1 MPSFINQRE
10 VFGRTCGL
18 FSGVG
23 RTYDS
28 YRVLI
33 FITRGYLGA
42 CFQVF
47 GTLDPFGSCL
57 AVTQLE
63 VSGAF
68 VEDGVG
74 GMMMSCG
81 WWLLKIGP
89 KIGSKPAL
97 N

>member
-1 MPSFINQRE
+1 MILWTLAALITHKCRLSLTS
-10 VFGRTCGL
+10 GRCL
-18 FSGVG
+18 VG
-23 RTYDS
+23 H
-28 YRVLI
+28 V
-33 FITRGYLGA
+33 A

-74 GMMMSCG
+74 GVMMSCG